1 MNTIEHMMQESS
13 DIGQFSK
20 KYIAYISELF
30 NAMDF
35 ESFNLF
41 AREMEK
47 ARQDRNIVYFIGNG
61 RSAATASHMVN
72 DFGTDIQKR
81 TQTSMPFRVVSLND
95 NMAVMSAV
103 ANDDGYDQI
112 FVNQLK
118 VLYHPGDKLVAISA
132 SGNSLNL
139 VNAAEWVKSQGG
151 TVMSFLGFD
160 GGELKGLS
168 DIVIH
173 VKSAKRDYGPVEDIH
188 LMLDHLLS
196 YWAQY
201 KIVQNQKKEKVT

>member
-1 MNTIEHMMQESS
+1 MNTIERMIQESS

-20 KYIAYISELF
+20 KYIAYVSELF
-30 NAMDF
+30 NAIDF

-41 AREMEK
+41 AKEMER

-61 RSAATASHMVN
+61 GSAATASHMAN
-72 DFGTDIQKR
+72 DFGTDIRKR
-81 TQTSMPFRVVSLND
+81 TQTNMPFRVISLND
-95 NMAVMSAV
+95 NTAVMSAV

-118 VLYHPGDKLVAISA
+118 TLYHPGDKLVAISA
-132 SGNSLNL
+132 SGNSPNL
-139 VNAAEWVKSQGG
+139 VKAAQWVKSQGG

-168 DIVIH
+168 DIAIH
-173 VKSAKRDYGPVEDIH
+173 VKSAKGDYGPVEDIH

-201 KIVQNQKKEKVT
+201 EIVQIQKEEKVT